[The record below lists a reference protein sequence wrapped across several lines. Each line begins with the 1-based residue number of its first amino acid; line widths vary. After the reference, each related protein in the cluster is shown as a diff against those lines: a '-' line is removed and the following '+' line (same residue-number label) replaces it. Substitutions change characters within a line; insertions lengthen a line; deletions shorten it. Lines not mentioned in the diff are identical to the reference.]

1 MNILNN
7 KCLNIHDLPNEILFI
22 IAKELNIGD
31 VYTLTDI
38 DERFVQIV
46 HDPHYIRNIHNLDMT
61 TITMKSFFDYNFSM
75 DDRVLSDICGN
86 ILPQIHLYITKL
98 IIEQNSIERIL
109 TINYPQ
115 LYSLSLIN
123 FEEKILFQYL
133 KDHSILRDL
142 LINQI
147 TYLNIDIQNGII
159 PQLSEITSNIFALI
173 LSLTKRLIHLNVC
186 HLFSHRRTWISIY
199 YLPEISHMFS
209 NLTQLKINVETF
221 FDCLYLLDGRLNS
234 LSKLIINVR
243 EFELHSKPS
252 YINGWK
258 KLPKLKCF
266 SLTLN
271 TYEQEYD
278 NQIIALLNRMI
289 NLEELIL
296 FLLVIRV
303 NSNYIDGIQLN
314 DDILIH
320 MPRLKKFAFSINT
333 GAIIEN
339 TKIRLQSNE
348 DIRNSFIG
356 RRYGQVGSYVF
367 FKQMEEIGHCHIYS
381 LPYQFEHF
389 FGLSNSFHFQDVI
402 YDKVR
407 RLTMNDIAL
416 PFEHQFFK
424 LISYYFPFLKELT
437 IFNGEGQKDK
447 QDSSTLIIFPHLIFL
462 DLNSHVDYAEQFLLA
477 KKTHLP

>member
-1 MNILNN
+1 M
-7 KCLNIHDLPNEILFI
+7 
-22 IAKELNIGD
+22 
-31 VYTLTDI
+31 
-38 DERFVQIV
+38 
-46 HDPHYIRNIHNLDMT
+46 
-61 TITMKSFFDYNFSM
+61 
-75 DDRVLSDICGN
+75 
-86 ILPQIHLYITKL
+86 
-98 IIEQNSIERIL
+98 
-109 TINYPQ
+109 
-115 LYSLSLIN
+115 
-123 FEEKILFQYL
+123 
-133 KDHSILRDL
+133 
-142 LINQI
+142 
-147 TYLNIDIQNGII
+147 
-159 PQLSEITSNIFALI
+159 
-173 LSLTKRLIHLNVC
+173 
-186 HLFSHRRTWISIY
+186 
-199 YLPEISHMFS
+199 
-209 NLTQLKINVETF
+209 
-221 FDCLYLLDGRLNS
+221 
-234 LSKLIINVR
+234 
-243 EFELHSKPS
+243 
-252 YINGWK
+252 
-258 KLPKLKCF
+258 
-266 SLTLN
+266 TLN
-271 TYEQEYD
+271 TYEVQYD
-278 NQIIALLNRMI
+278 NEIISLLHRMI

-339 TKIRLQSNE
+339 TKIPLQSNE
-348 DIRNSFIG
+348 DIQNSFIG

-437 IFNGEGQKDK
+437 ICNGEGQKDK

-462 DLNSHVDYAEQFLLA
+462 DLTSHVDYAEQFLLA
-477 KKTHLP
+477 KKTHLPCLLDLCITYESLTILTNNFITDPMHFNCSQIKKLHINEPFVRPKTFHKYFPLL